1 MKTMMMTTTTINLN
15 SMNIYLPLYLFVP
28 DAILK
33 DTYYMKDT
41 ILRHPRKTLFVFHF
55 TDEETKVQTF
65 E

>member
-1 MKTMMMTTTTINLN
+1 
-15 SMNIYLPLYLFVP
+15 MNIYLPLYLFVP